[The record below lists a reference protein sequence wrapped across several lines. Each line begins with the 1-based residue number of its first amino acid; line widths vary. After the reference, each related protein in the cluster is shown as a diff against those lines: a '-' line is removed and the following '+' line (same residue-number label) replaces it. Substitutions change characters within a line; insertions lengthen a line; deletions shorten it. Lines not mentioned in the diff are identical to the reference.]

1 MAFKHPLMHR
11 SLALLG
17 YGIGIALRS
26 TLDVRIVHADARIN
40 PWHPDRY
47 PRAVQVVWH
56 ETLLI
61 PVLMLGRPHNL
72 ALASA
77 SGDGEVIAQFLQ
89 HLGWGT
95 ARGSS
100 SRGGVA
106 ALLRF
111 LNDDVRSPNLAVDGP
126 RGPRRVMSPGAV
138 FLASKL
144 GLPIACAG
152 VGLDRPWRLR
162 SWDKFAIPRPYSR
175 ARIVTGPLRHVPT
188 GLDRE
193 GLEAYRAWF
202 QDQLNWLTMEAESW
216 AESGRRRIGEL
227 PVSAIEMSPPL
238 PYWDPAHAVRMPE
251 SLERAWTALPKGAA
265 RERAA

>member
-1 MAFKHPLMHR
+1 MAFKHPLAHR
-11 SLALLG
+11 SLALLAS
-17 YGIGIALRS
+17 GIGIALRN
-26 TLDVRIVHADARIN
+26 TLDIRITYADSRID
-40 PWHPDRY
+40 PWHPNRY
-47 PRAVQVVWH
+47 RAVQVIWH

-61 PVLMLGRPHNL
+61 PVLTLGHRDNV

-77 SGDGEVIAQFLQ
+77 SGDGEVIAQFLE

-111 LNDDVRSPNLAVDGP
+111 LSDDTRSPNLAVDGP
-126 RGPRRVMSPGAV
+126 RGPRRIMSSGAV

-144 GLPIACAG
+144 GLPIACCG
-152 VGLDRPWRLR
+152 VGMDRPWRLR

-175 ARIVTGPLRHVPT
+175 ARMVTGPMRYVPA

-193 GLEAYRAWF
+193 GLEAYRVWF
-202 QDQLNWLTMEAESW
+202 QDQLNWLTSEAETW
-216 AESGRRRIGEL
+216 AQSGRRRIGEM
-227 PVSAIEMSPPL
+227 PVTGTGMSPPL
-238 PYWDPAHAVRMPE
+238 PYWNPAHAVRMPE
-251 SLERAWTALPKGAA
+251 SLESEWAALPIGKA
-265 RERAA
+265 RAA